1 MLVDKR
7 KSKTTKKKSKKE
19 AIPSEDTIQSFRSW
33 IRKLEQTSNSLS
45 SRLSAVERR
54 LSKRKSAGTSA
65 SLSGPLMEGPIEKI
79 FEYLNEEKQGKPIEE
94 VSKILDS
101 EFAIM
106 QEELIAQQT
115 ELVSLKE
122 SMEDLCTSLS
132 DLTEEMK
139 DSQHQGSTAVEDIT
153 ARVKSIE
160 RREPPVMKL
169 GRMEIPI
176 ELTGVIGGIL
186 AFILAFLIITGQKDI
201 ILSPLFLFIVGLVLI
216 GSAVFKTLDLG
227 SMIVKPFKKMKPVK
241 KTSKIEDRS

>member
-33 IRKLEQTSNSLS
+33 IRKLEQTGNSLS

-54 LSKRKSAGTSA
+54 LSKRKSDGTT
-65 SLSGPLMEGPIEKI
+65 SLSELSMEGPIEKI
-79 FEYLNEEKQGKPIEE
+79 FEHLKEEKRGKPIEE
-94 VSKILDS
+94 VSKILDN

-115 ELVSLKE
+115 ELASLKE

-132 DLTEEMK
+132 NLTEEMK
-139 DSQHQGSTAVEDIT
+139 NSQHQGSTAVEDIT
-153 ARVKSIE
+153 ARIESIE

-169 GRMEIPI
+169 GKMEIPI

-186 AFILAFLIITGQKDI
+186 AFILAFLIIAGQKDI
-201 ILSPLFLFIVGLVLI
+201 ILSPLFLFIVGLILI

-241 KTSKIEDRS
+241 KTSKIEDHS

>member
-33 IRKLEQTSNSLS
+33 IRKLEQTSSSLG
-45 SRLSAVERR
+45 SRLSAVEKR
-54 LSKRKSAGTSA
+54 LSKRKSDGTYIS
-65 SLSGPLMEGPIEKI
+65 SSDPNVGGPIEKI
-79 FEYLNEEKQGKPIEE
+79 FEHLKEETQGESIEE
-94 VSKILDS
+94 VSKLLDN

-115 ELVSLKE
+115 ELASLKE
-122 SMEDLCTSLS
+122 SMDDLRTSIS
-132 DLTEEMK
+132 DITEEMK
-139 DSQHQGSTAVEDIT
+139 NDHHQDFTALEDIT
-153 ARVKSIE
+153 NRIESIE

-176 ELTGVIGGIL
+176 ELTGIIGGVL
-186 AFILAFLIITGQKDI
+186 AFTLAILVIIGQKDI

-216 GSAVFKTLDLG
+216 GSAVFKTLNLG
-227 SMIVKPFKKMKPVK
+227 SIIAKPFKKMKPIK
-241 KTSKIEDRS
+241 KLLR

>member
-1 MLVDKR
+1 MLIDKR

-33 IRKLEQTSNSLS
+33 IRKLEQTGNSLS

-54 LSKRKSAGTSA
+54 LSKRKSDGTST
-65 SLSGPLMEGPIEKI
+65 SLSEPSMEGPIEKI

-94 VSKILDS
+94 VSKILDN

-115 ELVSLKE
+115 ELASLKE

-153 ARVKSIE
+153 ARIESIE

-169 GRMEIPI
+169 GKMEIPI

-186 AFILAFLIITGQKDI
+186 AFILALLIIAGQKDI
-201 ILSPLFLFIVGLVLI
+201 ILSPLFLFIVGLILI